1 MAAAMLT
8 TPLLGFQLRGTVLRH
23 RVAATSVQMQQ
34 LATEGDLELPVPAA
48 FLEGHKHNLKD
59 IDEYKA
65 MYQRSVEDPSGFW
78 ADIANTFHWETPFTE
93 TVRANSHTWPVAF
106 GLGDRQTLT
115 PKPCPH
121 QLALALAP
129 TRSIAARTRACNLR
143 R

>member
-8 TPLLGFQLRGTVLRH
+8 TPLLGFQLHGIVPQLR
-23 RVAATSVQMQQ
+23 AATVSVQMQQ

-78 ADIANTFHWETPFTE
+78 SDIANTFHWETPFTE
-93 TVRANSHTWPVAF
+93 TVR
-106 GLGDRQTLT
+106 
-115 PKPCPH
+115 C
-121 QLALALAP
+121 QLAH
-129 TRSIAARTRACNLR
+129 AAGRLRLR
-143 R
+143 RSTDPCA